1 MKLIIGSNIP
11 ALIPKRPP
19 ANISK
24 QTPPHG
30 FAANHLKG
38 KKMTKNEQK
47 SLELV
52 QQVYFDLC
60 DIINGNTYKSLG
72 YDTKL
77 HFLIEQRNRL
87 AEIENR
93 LFPQESEA
101 AA

>member
-1 MKLIIGSNIP
+1 
-11 ALIPKRPP
+11 
-19 ANISK
+19 
-24 QTPPHG
+24 
-30 FAANHLKG
+30 
-38 KKMTKNEQK
+38 MTKNEQK

-77 HFLIEQRNRL
+77 DFLIEQRDRL

-101 AA
+101 AAWLFIEFIQAIIG